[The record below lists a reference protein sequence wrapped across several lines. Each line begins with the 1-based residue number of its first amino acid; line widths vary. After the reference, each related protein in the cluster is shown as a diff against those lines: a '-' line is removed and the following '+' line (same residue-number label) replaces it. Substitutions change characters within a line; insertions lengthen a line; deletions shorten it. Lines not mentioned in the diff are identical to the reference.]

1 MSTSTAHNFELRI
14 DRIRL
19 RGDGRNTPALQ
30 EKSIARAGGG
40 AYMSVAPTEDMAI
53 KDVLR
58 NMRMHYRRLGI
69 AIGDAMTDRVIKAI
83 HTPCERVEGS
93 SNDIRAYPV
102 TLLGA

>member
-1 MSTSTAHNFELRI
+1 MNVSNACNFELRI

-30 EKSIARAGGG
+30 EKVIARAGGG
-40 AYMSVAPTEDMAI
+40 AYMAVAPTEEMAI
-53 KDVLR
+53 RDVLR

-69 AIGDAMTDRVIKAI
+69 TMGDVMTDRIIKAI
-83 HTPCERVEGS
+83 HTPCERVPDAA
-93 SNDIRAYPV
+93 NDIRTFPV

>member
-1 MSTSTAHNFELRI
+1 MNANMPNNFELRI

-30 EKSIARAGGG
+30 EKVIARAGGG
-40 AYMSVAPTEDMAI
+40 AYMAVAPTEEMAI
-53 KDVLR
+53 RDVLR

-69 AIGDAMTDRVIKAI
+69 AIGDTMTDRITKAL
-83 HTPCERVEGS
+83 HTPCERVPGAA
-93 SNDIRAYPV
+93 NDIRAFPV

>member
-1 MSTSTAHNFELRI
+1 MTATNARNFELRI

-30 EKSIARAGGG
+30 EKVIARAGGG
-40 AYMSVAPTEDMAI
+40 AYMAVAPTEEMAI

-69 AIGDAMTDRVIKAI
+69 SMGDAMTDRVIRAI
-83 HTPCERVEGS
+83 HTPCERVPHAA
-93 SNDIRAYPV
+93 NDIRTFPV
-102 TLLGA
+102 ALLNS

>member
-1 MSTSTAHNFELRI
+1 MSLNTAANFELRI

-30 EKSIARAGGG
+30 EKYIARAGGG
-40 AYMSVAPTEDMAI
+40 AYMAVAPTEEMAI

-69 AIGDAMTDRVIKAI
+69 AIGDTMTDRILKAI
-83 HTPCERVEGS
+83 ETPCERVPGAA
-93 SNDIRAYPV
+93 NDIRAYPV
-102 TLLGA
+102 TMLNS

>member
-1 MSTSTAHNFELRI
+1 MTTATANNFELRI

-30 EKSIARAGGG
+30 EKVIARAGGG
-40 AYMSVAPTEDMAI
+40 AYMAVAATEDMAS

-69 AIGDAMTDRVIKAI
+69 SMGDAMTDRIIKAI
-83 HTPCERVEGS
+83 HTPCERVPGAA
-93 SNDIRAYPV
+93 NDIRAYPV